1 MLWKAF
7 ESRRTTASIS
17 VFSSNSAAFTHL
29 PSTINRIMWLFE
41 QLNGNGGATHERP
54 CADVCLMFLAI
65 WETRMRSNIYL
76 LIILLRNNENRSHQ
90 HNGILSTTTFTSQ
103 FSFPIRFSKPQNVFL
118 RNSVYFAWL
127 LVIFFSCFC
136 LSYGNVFFIACAFHF
151 VFISMG
157 NATIFWRPANFILFI
172 SVQPKVH
179 MRKKNKTE
187 AALKIRTM
195 KMPNSLW
202 NVIF

>member
-103 FSFPIRFSKPQNVFL
+103 FSFPIRFSKPQKCFPTK
-118 RNSVYFAWL
+118 
-127 LVIFFSCFC
+127 FC
-136 LSYGNVFFIACAFHF
+136 LFCLTFGYFFLMFLFILRQCFFYCLRIPFRFHF
-151 VFISMG
+151 DG
-157 NATIFWRPANFILFI
+157 KCYDILAPGQFHSI
-172 SVQPKVH
+172 YFSSA
-179 MRKKNKTE
+179 E
-187 AALKIRTM
+187 
-195 KMPNSLW
+195 S
-202 NVIF
+202 